1 MAQAPTFQLD
11 PVDQPFIS
19 GPTSTPGAAAL
30 PAIDGGRAARVL
42 REWVAEAGG
51 WNDAGI
57 MDLPVAL
64 PKRLALATLKTH
76 ARALGMQVSEEKDV
90 LEPMA

>member
-1 MAQAPTFQLD
+1 
-11 PVDQPFIS
+11 
-19 GPTSTPGAAAL
+19 
-30 PAIDGGRAARVL
+30 VL

-57 MDLPVAL
+57 MHLPVAL
-64 PKRLALATLKTH
+64 PKRLALATLKAH